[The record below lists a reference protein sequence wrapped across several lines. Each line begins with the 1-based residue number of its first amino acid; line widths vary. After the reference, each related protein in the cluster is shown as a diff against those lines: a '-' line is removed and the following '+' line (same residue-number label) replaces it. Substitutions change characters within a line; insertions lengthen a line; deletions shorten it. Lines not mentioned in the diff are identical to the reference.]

1 MASWHRGK
9 RFERV
14 DVIAA
19 NRNDEVKV
27 ISSIPVSGTN
37 IQQ

>member
-1 MASWHRGK
+1 
-9 RFERV
+9 V